1 MATLRIRSSHLV
13 AAAAFALGLAAS
25 FTAGAQALA
34 PGKEYMVVT
43 NHPGKL
49 HVIDLAAERV
59 MKTCDLPGAYGPAV
73 TQISPDKRTAYVVNN
88 HFGDIYGIEL
98 DTCKVT
104 FQAAM
109 SQAPNE
115 RAKSIFS
122 IALSADG
129 AELYTVQVPTILHK
143 DRYEVKPAR
152 LAVYSTR
159 AGLNA
164 KPIRMLPVPR
174 QISVM
179 QAGADGT
186 LYMAGA
192 DIYKMNV
199 RTGKIDVA
207 IPTRNWQRPLYAPP
221 DVLNAWPMQT
231 PTRDFTLLYTTAKFQ
246 DESFDMDTAEW
257 IYGYVNVNL
266 DTGETETVDFA
277 ELVEIYFTGMLSPK
291 DRNII
296 YGVLNRLTKY
306 DVREKKLL
314 AHAELDHSY
323 YAVTLNPAGSKVYLA
338 GTLND
343 VAIFD
348 AEDLKPLG
356 KIQLPGGDMA
366 LTTPQIFIR

>member
-1 MATLRIRSSHLV
+1 MANIRIRSSHLV
-13 AAAAFALGLAAS
+13 AAAAFALGLSAP
-25 FTAGAQALA
+25 FTAGAQALTT
-34 PGKEYMVVT
+34 GKEYLVVT
-43 NHPGKL
+43 NHPGNL
-49 HVIDLAAERV
+49 HVIDLGAQRV
-59 MKTCDLPGAYGPAV
+59 MKTCDLPGRYGPAV
-73 TQISPDKRTAYVVNN
+73 TQISPDRRIAYVVNN
-88 HFGDIYGIEL
+88 HFNDIYGIDL
-98 DTCKVT
+98 DSCRLT

-109 SQAPNE
+109 SQAENE

-122 IALSADG
+122 IALSPDG
-129 AELYTVQVPTILHK
+129 NELYAVQVPTILHK

-152 LAVYSTR
+152 LAVYNTR
-159 AGLNA
+159 AGLGA

-192 DIYKMNV
+192 DIYKMDV
-199 RTGKIDVA
+199 RTGSIDVA

-246 DESFDMDTAEW
+246 DESFDMNTAEW
-257 IYGYVNVNL
+257 IYGYVNVDL
-266 DTGETETVDFA
+266 ETGETETTDFA
-277 ELVEIYFTGMLSPK
+277 ELVEIYFTGMISPK
-291 DRNII
+291 DPNII

-306 DVREKKLL
+306 DIRNKKLL

-323 YAVTLNPAGSKVYLA
+323 YAVTLSTDGNRVYLA